1 MNDVSKRLLEFY
13 DYLKNENKIKN
24 AADFCRKTKILPS
37 SLNEIKQGRSNCGA
51 NTLQKTKDFYPFL
64 NMEWLLTGK
73 EKMINDATS
82 LSLVEN
88 HLKNE
93 AKSITYE
100 NNNKVYAAKEDAELY
115 GGKKVPYY
123 DVDFTSSFLE
133 VENNQQNTPNYY
145 ISHPFFIGCDMVVRN
160 SGQSMAK
167 VIAHGDAI
175 GLVRLNNWRDFF
187 PFGEIYGIVTT
198 DNLRMIKVI
207 TKGESENS
215 YTLISK
221 PTDSKKDEFPDQQI
235 KIKSILHIFK
245 VQASSHLF

>member
-1 MNDVSKRLLEFY
+1 MGRVPRAVPANARRRDTANAAVHWRGAATPQMPARRRNPWGGWGLRASSSLLVVADALWHRLLLTPRSRLASPIRATHAMTRTGETGVGDVY
-13 DYLKNENKIKN
+13 KN
-24 AADFCRKTKILPS
+24 P
-37 SLNEIKQGRSNCGA
+37 
-51 NTLQKTKDFYPFL
+51 
-64 NMEWLLTGK
+64 
-73 EKMINDATS
+73 TS

-100 NNNKVYAAKEDAELY
+100 NYNKVFAVIQDAELN
-115 GGKKVPYY
+115 GDKKVPYY

-187 PFGEIYGIVTT
+187 PFGAVRRAP
-198 DNLRMIKVI
+198 L
-207 TKGESENS
+207 
-215 YTLISK
+215 
-221 PTDSKKDEFPDQQI
+221 PW
-235 KIKSILHIFK
+235 
-245 VQASSHLF
+245 

>member
-51 NTLQKTKDFYPFL
+51 NTLQKAKDFYPFL

-100 NNNKVYAAKEDAELY
+100 NYNKVFAVIQDAELN
-115 GGKKVPYY
+115 GDKKVPYY

-207 TKGESENS
+207 TKGENENS

-221 PTDSKKDEFPDQQI
+221 PTDSKKDEFPNQQI

>member
-1 MNDVSKRLLEFY
+1 MNNISERLEYIRRELGY
-13 DYLKNENKIKN
+13 NY
-24 AADFCRKTKILPS
+24 
-37 SLNEIKQGRSNCGA
+37 
-51 NTLQKTKDFYPFL
+51 KDFGTLVDITGDAIRVAINRNKVKPIYINVFCDKL
-64 NMEWLLTGK
+64 NINKVWLETGVGDVYK
-73 EKMINDATS
+73 NPTS

-100 NNNKVYAAKEDAELY
+100 NYNKVFAVIQDAELN

-221 PTDSKKDEFPDQQI
+221 PTDSKKDEFPNQQI